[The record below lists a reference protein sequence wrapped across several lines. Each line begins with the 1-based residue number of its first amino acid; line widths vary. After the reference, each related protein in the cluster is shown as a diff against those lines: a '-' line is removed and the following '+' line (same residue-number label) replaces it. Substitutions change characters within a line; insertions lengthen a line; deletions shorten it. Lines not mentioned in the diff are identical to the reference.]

1 MEKIQS
7 YVTITF
13 DSFQNVQN
21 CELKITNYK
30 NIRTPLLNTNGFD
43 SILFQGKLG
52 WPIEKLQTEE
62 L

>member
-1 MEKIQS
+1 MEKMQS
-7 YVTITF
+7 CVTITF
-13 DSFQNVQN
+13 DSFQNVQTY
-21 CELKITNYK
+21 ELKITNYK